1 MQDMT
6 NKVAL
11 ITGGGTG
18 IGRETAIAF
27 ARRGATVALCGRREA
42 EGLETL
48 ELVRRAG
55 SDGFFQVAD
64 VSRAGDVEALVDA
77 VVSRYGRI
85 DYAFNN
91 AGVSGPLMPTGE
103 LDEDSWDEVI
113 TINLKGVWLSLKYQ
127 IRQMLRQGGGA
138 IVNMSSAGGLIGLPG
153 ASAYIASKHGVIGL
167 TRTAALEYAR
177 AGIRVNAVCPGG
189 ILTDMVHAAFPEG
202 SEARA
207 GFVAIH
213 PIGRLGDVRE
223 VSGAV
228 VWLCSDEA
236 SFVTGHALSIDGGAT
251 AGLAACFQRTPR
263 GRPGAP
269 RGAPGLPD
277 GAAPL

>member
-11 ITGGGTG
+11 ITGGTTG

-27 ARRGATVALCGRREA
+27 AKRGATVALCGRREA
-42 EGLETL
+42 EGQETL

-64 VSRAGDVEALVDA
+64 VSRAGDVEALVAA

-91 AGVSGPLMPTGE
+91 AGVSGPLMPTSD
-103 LDEDSWDEVI
+103 LDEDSWDQVI

-138 IVNMSSAGGLIGLPG
+138 IVNMSSAGGLVGLPG
-153 ASAYIASKHGVIGL
+153 AAAYIASKHGVIGL
-167 TRTAALEYAR
+167 TKTAALEYAK
-177 AGIRVNAVCPGG
+177 AGIRINAVCPGG

-207 GFVAIH
+207 GFEAIH
-213 PIGRLGDVRE
+213 PIGRLGDVGE

-228 VWLCSDEA
+228 IWLCSDEA

-251 AGLAACFQRTPR
+251 AA
-263 GRPGAP
+263 
-269 RGAPGLPD
+269 
-277 GAAPL
+277 